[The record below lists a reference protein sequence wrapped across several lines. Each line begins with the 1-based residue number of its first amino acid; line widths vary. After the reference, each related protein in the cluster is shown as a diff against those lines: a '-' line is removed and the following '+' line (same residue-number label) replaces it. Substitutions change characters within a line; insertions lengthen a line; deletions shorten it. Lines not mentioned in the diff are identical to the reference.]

1 MRGIMDA
8 KIGLFCLLMIGASFL
23 LTSCGSKVDPN
34 KLTTELLPVAD
45 NPLVHFR
52 VLIKIG
58 SANDPSGKEG
68 LCQLA
73 WNMLADGG
81 TRLMSIKEIT
91 EKFYPMA
98 AGVSVSM
105 DKEMAAFSGT
115 VHKNNLDKYY
125 AIFKDMLLDPGFR
138 EDDFNR
144 LRTNQLNF
152 IEKSLTSNMDEPFG
166 KEILNLML
174 HDGHPY
180 GHHEAGTVESVKGL
194 TREDVKAFYKEQF
207 VQGNI
212 IIGLAGGYPADL
224 PARIEVDFKRLPES
238 FTPRLSLPPAH
249 MPQGIEVVIADK
261 PSPATAISMG
271 FPVALT
277 KADKDY
283 FALWIAGS
291 HFGEHRQSVSHLFQ
305 KIREERGQNY
315 GDYAYIEH
323 FVQGRDKFPAPN
335 HARRQQYFSIWIRPL
350 ANANRHFVIRQALRE
365 LKKLVDEGI
374 SEDRF
379 QLVRTYL
386 LNYTKLYAQT
396 LGERLGWQ
404 MDSRYYGYQDF
415 LAEAQSVLPRLTR
428 DEVNRAIK
436 KYLNFENICLA
447 VITQDAEGLKNDL
460 VSNTP
465 SPVKYANP
473 DMPRAVLDE
482 DTVIQEYPLA
492 VRLEKIKTAPAA
504 EFFQRAGLPGK

>member
-1 MRGIMDA
+1 M
-8 KIGLFCLLMIGASFL
+8 KTQGLGLAMIGAAFL
-23 LTSCGSKVDPN
+23 LAACGSKADPN
-34 KLTTELLPVAD
+34 KLAAELLPAAGS
-45 NPLVHFR
+45 PLVHIR

-58 SANDPSGKEG
+58 SADDPSGKEG

-73 WNMLADGG
+73 WNMLAGGG

-98 AGVSVSM
+98 AAVSLSM
-105 DKEMAAFSGT
+105 DKEMAVFSGT
-115 VHKNNLDKYY
+115 VHKDNLDKYY

-144 LRTNQLNF
+144 LKTNQLAF
-152 IEKSLTSNMDEPFG
+152 IEKTLTSNMDEAFG

-174 HDGHPY
+174 YAGHPY
-180 GHHEAGTVESVKGL
+180 GHLEAGTAESVKGMSL
-194 TREDVKAFYKEQF
+194 NDIKVFYKEQF

-212 IIGLAGGYPADL
+212 VIGLAGGYPAGF
-224 PARIEVDFKRLPES
+224 PARIEADFNRLPES
-238 FTPRLSLPPAH
+238 FTPHLSLPPARA
-249 MPQGIEVVIADK
+249 PQGIEVVIADK

-271 FPVALT
+271 FPISLT
-277 KADKDY
+277 KADKDF

-291 HFGEHRQSVSHLFQ
+291 HFGEHRQSVSNLYQ

-323 FVQGRDKFPAPN
+323 FIQGRDKFPAPN
-335 HARRQQYFSIWIRPL
+335 HARQQQYFSIWIRPL
-350 ANANRHFVIRQALRE
+350 ANSNRHFVIRQALRE
-365 LKKLVDEGI
+365 LKKLVDEGL

-404 MDSRYYGYQDF
+404 MDSRYYGYADF
-415 LAEAQSVLPRLTR
+415 LAEAQSVLPHLTR
-428 DEVNRAIK
+428 DDVNRAIK
-436 KYLNFENICLA
+436 KYLNFDNIYLA
-447 VITQDAEGLKNDL
+447 VVTQDAEALKNDL

-473 DMPRAVLDE
+473 NMPRAVLDE
-482 DTVIQEYPLA
+482 DTVIQEYPLP
-492 VRLEKIKTAPAA
+492 VKLEKVMTAPAS
-504 EFFQRAGLPGK
+504 EFFQKAGLPGK

>member
-1 MRGIMDA
+1 MRHHMRIHRL
-8 KIGLFCLLMIGASFL
+8 GLLLVGASL
-23 LTSCGSKVDPN
+23 LAAGCGTKADPN
-34 KLTTELLPVAD
+34 KLTAEYLPVPD
-45 NPLVHFR
+45 NPLVHVR
-52 VLIKIG
+52 VLVRIG

-73 WNMLADGG
+73 WSMLAEGG
-81 TRLMSIKEIT
+81 TRLMSFKEIT

-98 AGVSVSM
+98 ADVSLSL
-105 DKEMAAFSGT
+105 DKEMSVFSGT
-115 VHKNNLDKYY
+115 VHKDNLAAYY

-144 LRTNQLNF
+144 LKSNQLNF
-152 IEKSLTSNMDEPFG
+152 IEKTLTSNMDEAFG

-174 HDGHPY
+174 HDGLPY
-180 GHHEAGTVESVKGL
+180 GHQEAGTVESVNGL
-194 TREDVKAFYKEQF
+194 TLEDVKAFYKEQF
-207 VQGNI
+207 VQGNLVV
-212 IIGLAGGYPADL
+212 GLAGGYPADL
-224 PARIEVDFKRLPES
+224 PARLESDFKRLPET
-238 FTPRLSLPPAH
+238 FTPHLSLPPAH
-249 MPQGIEVVIADK
+249 VPQGIEVVIADK
-261 PSPATAISMG
+261 PTPATAISMG
-271 FPVALT
+271 FPVSLT
-277 KADKDY
+277 KAAKDF

-291 HFGEHRQSVSHLFQ
+291 HFGEHRQSVSHLYQ

-323 FVQGRDKFPAPN
+323 FIQGRDKFPAPN

-350 ANANRHFVIRQALRE
+350 ANSNRHFVIRQALRE

-415 LAEAQSVLPRLTR
+415 LAEAQAVLPRLTR
-428 DEVNRAIK
+428 DDVNRAIK
-436 KYLNFENICLA
+436 KYLNFDNIFLA
-447 VITQDAEGLKNDL
+447 VVTQDAEALKNDL
-460 VSNTP
+460 ASNAP

-473 DMPRAVLDE
+473 NMPQAVLDE
-482 DTVIQEYPLA
+482 DTVIQEYPLT
-492 VRLEKIKTAPAA
+492 VKLEKVRTAPAA
-504 EFFQRAGLPGK
+504 EFFRKAGLPGK